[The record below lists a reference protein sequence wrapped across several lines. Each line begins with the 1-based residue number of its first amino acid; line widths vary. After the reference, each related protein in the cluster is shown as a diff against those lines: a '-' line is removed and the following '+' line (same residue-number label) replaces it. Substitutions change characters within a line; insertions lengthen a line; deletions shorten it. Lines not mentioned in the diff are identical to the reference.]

1 VLYRLVAT
9 VEQGID
15 RAACEGEAIIDRAP
29 NRSSPRGSREEL
41 LGELGIL
48 RHGTR
53 HGLLEEL
60 AGGRQSETAAR
71 EL

>member
-1 VLYRLVAT
+1 MRKKPLSIEHPIGHPLEVA
-9 VEQGID
+9 
-15 RAACEGEAIIDRAP
+15 
-29 NRSSPRGSREEL
+29 REEL